1 MLMDP
6 VCIRSLYD
14 MLLLYLF
21 SHATMDVIHTKAL
34 GGICAHAQ
42 GCSAG
47 CTLSI
52 RLGNGSFAK
61 ETLQHLS
68 AVHLLLSY

>member
-6 VCIRSLYD
+6 VCIRSPYD
-14 MLLLYLF
+14 TLLLYLF

-34 GGICAHAQ
+34 GICAHAQ

-47 CTLSI
+47 CILSV
-52 RLGNGSFAK
+52 RLVNGSFAK
-61 ETLQHLS
+61 EKLQHLG
-68 AVHLLLSY
+68 AVYLLLSY